1 MNPSGPQLIDIH
13 APSAP
18 SWWPPAPGWWLVAV
32 MVLVLVALLLRSLR
46 RRARYNATR
55 RVFAS
60 ELDSL
65 CARHPANQQNAARVA
80 GLAVLLRRIACHH
93 QPAARAL
100 QGEAWLRYLD
110 GKLADRPFSSGIGRL
125 LLDAPYRPQVS
136 TQDADALFTLVRS
149 QLARWARPAHA

>member
-1 MNPSGPQLIDIH
+1 MSPNGPQLIDIH

-32 MVLVLVALLLRSLR
+32 VVLALVALLAWTLR
-46 RRARYNATR
+46 RRARYNTTC
-55 RVFAS
+55 RVFVR
-60 ELDSL
+60 EVENL
-65 CARHPANQQNAARVA
+65 CARYPASQQGAARVA

-110 GKLADRPFSSGIGRL
+110 GNLSDRPFSTGVGRL
-125 LLDAPYRPQVS
+125 LLDAPYRPHVS
-136 TQDADALFTLVRS
+136 ASDAEALLGLVRS
-149 QLARWARPAHA
+149 QLARWARPAHV